1 MVTWYSINS
10 NVLGGMALFAGAVLD
25 HLDSSFRQDNG
36 LESGLSDN
44 SNPSS
49 LSDKDSV
56 EPTDEEP
63 SVAYLTPT
71 HRSKSAN
78 YHNERQ
84 TKPDVTARKKGSRKT
99 DDEEPPGLPLSSESE
114 RFADQL
120 QRKGE
125 SVPGS
130 TRRYTDGDDE
140 AFTHNGLIVTSAG
153 RIQSGKEGNG
163 SVFCS
168 SRKSSLSDDVE
179 YAPQRKRGKNKGC
192 ARTSPRKTVCSLFDF
207 EAVTSKAHDQLADAN
222 GQNPVLEVLKDISST
237 LNNPVDRV
245 QSTEKEIKSVKK
257 KLRSGSVSSSDSSST
272 KKEITI
278 PNIIRVSV
286 HVYL

>member
-1 MVTWYSINS
+1 M
-10 NVLGGMALFAGAVLD
+10 
-25 HLDSSFRQDNG
+25 
-36 LESGLSDN
+36 ESGLSDD

-78 YHNERQ
+78 YRNERQ

-120 QRKGE
+120 QRRGE

-130 TRRYTDGDDE
+130 TR
-140 AFTHNGLIVTSAG
+140 SAG

-163 SVFCS
+163 SVVCS

-179 YAPQRKRGKNKGC
+179 YTPQRKKGKNKGC

-237 LNNPVDRV
+237 LNNLVDRV

-257 KLRSGSVSSSDSSST
+257 KLRSGSVSSSDSPST
-272 KKEITI
+272 KKAEITI